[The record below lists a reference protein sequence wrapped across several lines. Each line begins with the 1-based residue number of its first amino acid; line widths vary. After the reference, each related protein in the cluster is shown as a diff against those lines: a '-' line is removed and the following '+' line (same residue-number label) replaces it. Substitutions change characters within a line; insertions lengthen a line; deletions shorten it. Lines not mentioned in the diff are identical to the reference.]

1 MARMYD
7 AAAEEKIID
16 LCAYRSVRALTRA
29 AGGEEMALPH
39 ARLAARGGAC
49 DDAEEACAGWETE
62 RLGRMCF
69 RVAAACIAA
78 AALALARTPGAVVLA
93 FLFAAAAGL
102 WEHGK
107 AAPRAPERRRRAR
120 TVVSFTNSHS
130 CEFVKK
136 A

>member
-49 DDAEEACAGWETE
+49 DDAEEACAGWDTE

-78 AALALARTPGAVVLA
+78 AALALARTPGAVGFPFCSGCRPLGA
-93 FLFAAAAGL
+93 WQGRAPRA
-102 WEHGK
+102 GK
-107 AAPRAPERRRRAR
+107 AAARAPGRF
-120 TVVSFTNSHS
+120 VHKFT
-130 CEFVKK
+130 FL
-136 A
+136 